1 MYRTSSGH
9 KFSIFS
15 VIDASSSSSG
25 SCRVRDPDGK
35 RTFARHSVTHIQ
47 RDRRSLVRPSKVILM
62 DEVAGDNQ
70 ALRWSRPRIGARDK
84 NDKNTSLEMING
96 EARTDEMV

>member
-1 MYRTSSGH
+1 MYGTSGGH
-9 KFSIFS
+9 KISIFS
-15 VIDASSSSSG
+15 VKDASNSSSG
-25 SCRVRDPDGK
+25 SCRVRDLDGK
-35 RTFARHSVTHIQ
+35 RTFARHSATHTQ
-47 RDRRSLVRPSKVILM
+47 RDTRSLVSPSMLM

-84 NDKNTSLEMING
+84 NDRNTSLEMMDG

>member
-1 MYRTSSGH
+1 MYNTSGGH
-9 KFSIFS
+9 KNCIFSIE
-15 VIDASSSSSG
+15 DASSSG
-25 SCRVRDPDGK
+25 SCRLRDLDGK
-35 RTFARHSVTHIQ
+35 RTFAPHSVTHIQ
-47 RDRRSLVRPSKVILM
+47 RDTRSLVSPSILT

-84 NDKNTSLEMING
+84 NDRNTSLEIMNG